1 MTLSTTRSL
10 HLATGRVNVAV
21 RYYVV
26 LVCTASA
33 GVHAALVPEH
43 LRESR
48 ALGLAF
54 ALCAGFLALAA
65 LVLRQSRHD
74 SWAPRTAGILLGLT
88 ALTYAM
94 SRTTGIPW
102 LIPDPEQLDVLG
114 LATSAAEV
122 LAALSATLLITR
134 KEPQ

>member
-10 HLATGRVNVAV
+10 HLATGRVNVVV
-21 RYYVV
+21 RFYIV
-26 LVCTASA
+26 LVCAASA
-33 GVHAALVPEH
+33 GVHAALVSDH

-54 ALCAGFLALAA
+54 ALCAGFLALGA
-65 LVLRQSRHD
+65 LVLRQSLHD

-88 ALTYAM
+88 DLAYAM

-102 LIPDPEQLDVLG
+102 LIHHPEQLDALG

-122 LAALSATLLITR
+122 IAALSATLLITR